1 MSAHLLSTNFEIVAT
16 GNGAV
21 SLFWQFI
28 LNKSDALETI
38 IAVEG
43 IGIIYMDC
51 HTHIRFPLTA

>member
-43 IGIIYMDC
+43 IGII
-51 HTHIRFPLTA
+51 